1 MEQTLTPNNDDIL
14 QSIVVTQSDNVQT
27 LSVDQIDNTQDIS
40 VNADVEFL
48 RGYSPTIDIDEV
60 EDGYNIT
67 VTDINHT
74 ETVLIPSGGDMDA
87 INEAMQNAVL
97 KTPQEFTDEELA
109 QVRSNIRIIG
119 KNTEGMTF
127 TPYETYED
135 DEGVKH
141 TMLEPVVA
149 GFGAE
154 IFNDYE
160 NNIASGL
167 YSIAEG
173 YMAQATGPY
182 SHAEGWMCRATG
194 IASIASGLLAL
205 CSGNYAHAEGTR
217 TKATRNDAHAEGDTT
232 SATANCAHTEGM
244 GSIGSSNLAH
254 AEGWG
259 TTASNIAAH
268 AEGEFTVAKGRS
280 SLAAGVYTIA
290 SAKGQAVFG
299 QYNKTD
305 TTSAFI
311 VGNGTKEAARAN
323 AFTVSKT
330 GGNGWF
336 AGTVE
341 GTALILKS
349 STSGS
354 TKRFKITVDD
364 SGTLSATAL

>member
-1 MEQTLTPNNDDIL
+1 MEQILTPNNDGIF
-14 QSIVVTQSDNVQT
+14 QTITVTQSDNVQT
-27 LSVDQIDNTQDIS
+27 LSVDQRDNTQDIS

-97 KTPQEFTDEELA
+97 KTPQEFTDEELN

-119 KNTEGMTF
+119 KSTEGMTF

-141 TMLEPVVA
+141 TPLEPVVA

-154 IFNDYE
+154 IYNDYE

-290 SAKGQAVFG
+290 STKGQAVFG
-299 QYNKTD
+299 SYNKAD
-305 TTSAFI
+305 SVSAFI
-311 VGNGTKEAARAN
+311 VGNGGGESSRAN
-323 AFTVSKT
+323 AFTISKS

-341 GTALILKS
+341 ATALILKS
-349 STSGS
+349 SSG
-354 TKRFKITVDD
+354 KRFKITVDD
-364 SGTLSATAL
+364 SGTLSTTAL